1 MREQELATQLGRKMK
16 QQLKLRSQINRMHDS
31 SEIHVA
37 IERLEQLRNECIEL
51 MEQYFRR
58 TVYPMIAKRFPGKIG
73 PDKYVA
79 QFTQLLADF
88 FIEIKQRF
96 DDQLWIQTSPAM
108 LRDYASTV
116 ISRDVYDLLRR
127 YRIGSEAASV
137 HALKTAI
144 AKDAERRMAEDQ
156 LNLKQVL
163 EILEKW
169 DRSGTEQQRKF
180 AQVIR
185 LYYIVEL
192 NDDEVD
198 RDAGLT
204 LKEIAERTG
213 TPLATVAR
221 WREKA
226 LEALRKDVED
236 VH

>member
-1 MREQELATQLGRKMK
+1 MCR
-16 QQLKLRSQINRMHDS
+16 
-31 SEIHVA
+31 
-37 IERLEQLRNECIEL
+37 
-51 MEQYFRR
+51 
-58 TVYPMIAKRFPGKIG
+58 
-73 PDKYVA
+73 
-79 QFTQLLADF
+79 
-88 FIEIKQRF
+88 
-96 DDQLWIQTSPAM
+96 
-108 LRDYASTV
+108 
-116 ISRDVYDLLRR
+116 DLLRR